1 MQNWLSGS
9 RRLTLEEKEAIRA
22 KNLISKDK
30 NEYKNRGNYDKI
42 YPLTETDS
50 IEMKELQ

>member
-1 MQNWLSGS
+1 LAGS

-42 YPLTETDS
+42 YPLNDS
-50 IEMKELQ
+50 DQI